1 MSELDVIAAAGPF
14 TRATLADDLRQLGV
28 APGTT
33 LLVHS
38 SLSRLGWVA
47 GGAQAVVLALLD
59 VLGPSGTL
67 VMPTHSAGVGDP
79 ERWQHPAVPEEWW
92 PTIQDEMP
100 AFDPSLTP
108 TRKMGAIV
116 ECFRHVDGV
125 RRSPHPQVSFAAC
138 GPKRDAV
145 IEDHGLA
152 FGLGETSPLARLYQ
166 LEASVLLLGVGHAN
180 NTSLH
185 LGEYRANYPRKRTI
199 TRHSPI
205 LVDGQRRWTAWEDL
219 DSDDSDFELLGADFA
234 ATGQVTAGVVGA
246 GTARL
251 MGQRQ
256 VVDFASTWF
265 NDHRGRRRSRL
276 PPAPG

>member
-1 MSELDVIAAAGPF
+1 VTEFDVIAAAGPF

-28 APGTT
+28 SPGGT

-38 SLSRLGWVA
+38 SLSRLGWVV

-59 VLGPSGTL
+59 VLKPSGTL
-67 VMPTHSAGVGDP
+67 VMPTHSGGVGDP

-92 PTIQDEMP
+92 PTIRDEMP

-125 RRSPHPQVSFAAC
+125 RRSHHPQVSFAAW
-138 GPKRDAV
+138 GPNRDAV

-152 FGLGETSPLARLYQ
+152 FGLGETSPLARLYE
-166 LEASVLLLGVGHAN
+166 LEASVLLLGVGHGN

-185 LGEYRANYPRKRTI
+185 LGEYRADYPRKRSI
-199 TRHSPI
+199 TRHSPV
-205 LVDGQRRWTAWEDL
+205 LVDGERQWIAWEDL
-219 DSDDSDFELLGADFA
+219 DPDDSDFESLGTDFSS
-234 ATGQVTAGVVGA
+234 TGLETAGVVGA

-251 MGQRQ
+251 MGQRP
-256 VVDFASTWF
+256 VVDFASSWF
-265 NDHRGRRRSRL
+265 GDHR
-276 PPAPG
+276 PGP